1 MHDGIDEISRM
12 YQYNF
17 QTEEWSQTKTNLKYF
32 GTLKIVNGIKY
43 FLNILNTK
51 RHFGYYYDAKDA
63 TWMQLSIPGYYGEK
77 LETEWQ
83 SVENVIAVMYYT
95 F

>member
-1 MHDGIDEISRM
+1 MLCFLFPGLDLLLPPLRRPI
-12 YQYNF
+12 
-17 QTEEWSQTKTNLKYF
+17 
-32 GTLKIVNGIKY
+32 
-43 FLNILNTK
+43 LNILNTK
-51 RHFGYYYDAKDA
+51 RHFGYYYDAKGA